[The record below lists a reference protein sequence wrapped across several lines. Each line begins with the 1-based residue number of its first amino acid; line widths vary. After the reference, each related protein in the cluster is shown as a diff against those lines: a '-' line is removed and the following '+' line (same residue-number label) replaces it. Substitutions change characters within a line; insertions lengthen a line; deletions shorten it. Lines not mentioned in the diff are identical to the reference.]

1 MEDDVEKK
9 LAEEEE
15 EEAETEQ
22 LRSATFQHL
31 KSHTLQL
38 LELLQNTQ
46 NQNPKHCSVTVIPD
60 LLRFLQNSS
69 PSSLQPFF
77 E

>member
-1 MEDDVEKK
+1 MEDDMEKK
-9 LAEEEE
+9 LAEEE

-22 LRSATFQHL
+22 LRSATFQRL
-31 KSHTLQL
+31 KSYTLQL

-60 LLRFLQNSS
+60 LLHFLQNSS